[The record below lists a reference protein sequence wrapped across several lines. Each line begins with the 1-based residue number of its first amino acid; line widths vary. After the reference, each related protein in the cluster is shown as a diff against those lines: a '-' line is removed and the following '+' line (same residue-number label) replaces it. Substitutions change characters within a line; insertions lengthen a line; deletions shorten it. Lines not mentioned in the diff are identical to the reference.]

1 MRLLLLSL
9 AAVFA
14 FVGYADDSAPTDSRP
29 NQGKP
34 GHFTNDLLY
43 DMGSLRDC
51 IMFNVEENPFTKEKK
66 DELRGKIMQHIV
78 EHPEDNNVEEYGEGF
93 GWSPLYMA
101 YIMNDKEMV
110 VALLNHGAKPVPP
123 EGRVFSPESVLS
135 GLTPDPAI
143 LKLITARMR
152 ELILNLK

>member
-1 MRLLLLSL
+1 MPEAL
-9 AAVFA
+9 
-14 FVGYADDSAPTDSRP
+14 RP

-51 IMFNVEENPFTKEKK
+51 IIFQVEENPFTKEKK
-66 DELRGKIMQHIV
+66 DELREKIMRHIA
-78 EHPEDNNVEEYGEGF
+78 EHPEDNNVEEYGEGI

-110 VALLNHGAKPVPP
+110 ALLLDHGAKPIPP
-123 EGRVFSPESVLS
+123 VGRTFSPERVLK
-135 GLTPDPAI
+135 GLTPDPDI
-143 LKLITARMR
+143 LR
-152 ELILNLK
+152 LILSK